1 MDDYSA
7 WIGLL
12 RLRLMLLPLLARGFS
27 ADELLHITTSGIK
40 VRINS
45 RYGITGLT
53 RMDGRLERMR
63 ARWVQCYEN
72 RRYDLRFAES
82 KHYGLKS
89 HKWLLEAD
97 VLRKDIPVR

>member
-1 MDDYSA
+1 MDNYSA

-12 RLRLMLLPLLARGFS
+12 RLRLMLVPHLARGVS
-27 ADELLHITTSGIK
+27 PDELLHITTSSIK
-40 VRINS
+40 WDVNS
-45 RYGITGLT
+45 VYGITGLT
-53 RMDGRLERMR
+53 RKDIRLKRLR
-63 ARWVQCYEN
+63 TRWAQCYGN

-97 VLRKDIPVR
+97 VLRKDIPLR